1 MAKIFVSYGHNR
13 GGMAEKL
20 VKRLEIFGYE
30 VFIDTKIIAGEH
42 FPQRIT
48 QSLETS
54 HAVIALW
61 DNTTVDSQAV
71 LDECARADK
80 LKKLI
85 PVLLEPVSLE
95 KIPFQLANIQYIEIF
110 DEDGFDSGD
119 GLDALLRAINRLCD
133 PERFRQ
139 ELAQE
144 DSGAA
149 LRPIKAEAPDSAP
162 VQLLSVV
169 EDMRANQIRVPAYQR
184 EENQWDLETKS
195 LFVESIINNLPI
207 PAFFFEPQQENG
219 FTINYV
225 VDGQQRLSVLL
236 SYINDEFAL
245 IDSATTPYISEQSTH
260 YRGRKF
266 SELHPVFQN
275 AFRKYQLT
283 IMKVR
288 DLGDQ
293 RLEIF
298 RRINRGGTPLSGQDI
313 RLAYYSSSS
322 ASVNFIRLVGIRN
335 PSDRSSRRTIENLES
350 SFSLKYPWRK
360 DAARAKWENFWSKGS
375 ASIGQRA
382 SEMFLWA
389 VLSADLRN
397 AKPFLPKEITGKS
410 SATQQSVLDSA
421 LDAYC
426 ATLARRDMGS
436 GDVTLATLD
445 EITGQIFPLFE
456 ELVQSQFGKAHMVSE
471 NADKIALLF
480 GAVYRRGLR
489 AGNSKNQKAWEF
501 IPKFIHQP
509 SAYTKKQKSKKI
521 SLGRKWANAGG
532 YLDFMERTE
541 EVVQSVL

>member
-1 MAKIFVSYGHNR
+1 MARIFVSYGHKR
-13 GGMAEKL
+13 SDPAGKL
-20 VKRLEIFGYE
+20 VTRLEALGYE
-30 VFIDTKIIAGEH
+30 VFIDTKIVGGENY
-42 FPQRIT
+42 PQRIME
-48 QSLETS
+48 SLES
-54 HAVIALW
+54 AHAVIALW
-61 DNTTVDSQAV
+61 DNTTVDSQPV

-80 LKKLI
+80 LRKLI
-85 PVLLEPVSLE
+85 PVLLEPVSIE

-110 DEDGFDSGD
+110 EDDGFEAGD

-162 VQLLSVV
+162 IQLSAIV
-169 EDMRANQIRVPAYQR
+169 EDMRANLIRIPAYQR

-195 LFVESIINNLPI
+195 LFVESVINNLPI
-207 PAFFFEPQQENG
+207 PAFFFEPQQEDG
-219 FTINYV
+219 YTINYV
-225 VDGQQRLSVLL
+225 VDGQQRLSVLQ

-245 IDSATTPYISEQSTH
+245 IDSTTTPYISEQSTH

-288 DLGDQ
+288 DLGEQ

-322 ASVNFIRLVGIRN
+322 ATVNFIRLAGIRN
-335 PSDRSSRRTIENLES
+335 PADRSSRRTIENLERT
-350 SFSLKYPWRK
+350 FKLTYPWK
-360 DAARAKWENFWSKGS
+360 NEPARAKWESFWSKGS

-382 SEMFLWA
+382 SEMFLWSL
-389 VLSADLRN
+389 LSADLKN
-397 AKPFLPKEITGKS
+397 AKPFLPKEVAGKS
-410 SATQQSVLDSA
+410 SATQQSILDSA

-426 ATLARRDMGS
+426 GSLAKRDMGS
-436 GDVTLATLD
+436 SEITLATMD
-445 EITGQIFPLFE
+445 QITGEIFPLFE
-456 ELVQSQFGKAHMVSE
+456 EMVQRQFGKPHMVSE
-471 NADKIALLF
+471 NGDRIALLF
-480 GAVYRRGLR
+480 GAIYRRGLR
-489 AGNSKNQKAWEF
+489 AGDTRNQKAWDF
-501 IPKFIHQP
+501 IPKFVYQP
-509 SAYTKKQKSKKI
+509 GDFTKKYKMKKI
-521 SLGRKWANAGG
+521 SLGRKWANSGG
-532 YLDFMERTE
+532 YLSFMERTE
-541 EVVQSVL
+541 EVLKHMI